1 LYLMFYARYSSM
13 WDSAE
18 EKRRGRRDR
27 ITGALFGTEK
37 ERKARMEPGCNYLN
51 VELRENSG
59 YAIYLDRHR
68 HVIFCFERDARSDD
82 SSLALVR

>member
-1 LYLMFYARYSSM
+1 M

-27 ITGALFGTEK
+27 ISGALFGTEK
-37 ERKARMEPGCNYLN
+37 EGKARMEPGCNYLN
-51 VELRENSG
+51 VELRGDSDG

-68 HVIFCFERDARSDD
+68 HGIFCSSGTRVPMIP
-82 SSLALVR
+82 SLALVR